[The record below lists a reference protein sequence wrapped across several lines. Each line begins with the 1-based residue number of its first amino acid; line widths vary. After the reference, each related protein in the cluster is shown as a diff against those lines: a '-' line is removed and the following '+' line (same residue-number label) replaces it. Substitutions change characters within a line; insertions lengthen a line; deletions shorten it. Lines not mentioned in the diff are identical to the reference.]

1 MESTCKPPTL
11 GHLAPLHF
19 HFTELNP
26 GAQERCAQEKATG
39 HKATSVLGPR
49 SARARGPRAA
59 PARGSPGA
67 NLLPLILGD
76 AGARATAP
84 GASRRGP
91 AGPHAEGQ
99 IVPTAAAPRAPPRPR
114 SPRPSSPASA
124 SGGGKW
130 AAARPPAPPS
140 GAWRVYEAPQG
151 KVIGF
156 RAQRCRERRKAAAEA
171 AARGRRRARR
181 GREGC
186 RRRWALPRPG
196 DLAGAGCGGKPAA
209 AGKGKH
215 ACPRGPRV
223 RRPHAFPRLHL
234 VCGAHLADDTRP
246 KKRLGKLKSVSI
258 PQGFP
263 PSSDVQLRWKKS
275 LSFIQYASGEFLSFT
290 NVTGNTVGKYL
301 KSFLW

>member
-1 MESTCKPPTL
+1 MRAGLEPRPR
-11 GHLAPLHF
+11 GEAP
-19 HFTELNP
+19 
-26 GAQERCAQEKATG
+26 G
-39 HKATSVLGPR
+39 
-49 SARARGPRAA
+49 
-59 PARGSPGA
+59 
-67 NLLPLILGD
+67 LISCHSSLGD

-99 IVPTAAAPRAPPRPR
+99 IVPTAAPRAPPRPR

-156 RAQRCRERRKAAAEA
+156 PAQRCRERRKAAAEA

-196 DLAGAGCGGKPAA
+196 DLARAGRGGKRAA
-209 AGKGKH
+209 AGQGKH
-215 ACPRGPRV
+215 ACLRAPTPPQCDV
-223 RRPHAFPRLHL
+223 LTPFP
-234 VCGAHLADDTRP
+234 GST
-246 KKRLGKLKSVSI
+246 
-258 PQGFP
+258 
-263 PSSDVQLRWKKS
+263 
-275 LSFIQYASGEFLSFT
+275 
-290 NVTGNTVGKYL
+290 
-301 KSFLW
+301 